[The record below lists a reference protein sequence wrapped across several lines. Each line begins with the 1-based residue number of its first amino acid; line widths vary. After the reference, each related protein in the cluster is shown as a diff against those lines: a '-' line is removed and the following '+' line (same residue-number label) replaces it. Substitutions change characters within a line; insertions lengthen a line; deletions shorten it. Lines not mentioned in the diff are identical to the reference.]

1 MNKTYT
7 RNFLFLVYFLFV
19 LVRLLSIYR
28 SDIGFDLYDSP
39 SYFNPTWSY
48 PTRMPFIAYL
58 FTFLANYS
66 AIVLFQTILGIFSWI
81 LLSFAFFTII
91 VNHFLKLLSVL
102 LILSLGITA
111 PIVGFDSMILSE
123 SLTFSLFNLI
133 MALMILYYND
143 KSKIQLIILLFFII
157 FYAGTKQTSAHISI
171 VLIFLIL
178 IFVLSKSNSIP
189 TIRFQVSLLVVSIF
203 ISSFFIW
210 LARQNGEISGNV
222 EITNIIE
229 RTYDDYESQKW
240 YLERGFPGI
249 AYQQYSSKPFEPPIG
264 PTRSLPQVKA
274 WEIFE
279 KSSPIEH
286 FAINHPL
293 FLIFGPLI
301 PNSYIST
308 FTENESALVSLAR
321 GYRLDKNYSVTNLK
335 TSGVEPFFL
344 ANLNLP
350 LLFWWSDNKQFQ
362 KFTMVLFIIII
373 LIYYATPY
381 MKKFN
386 INQTSDNLMSHF
398 LIVFFAGVWSNWHI
412 SVTYELDRY
421 LMPWAVELR
430 IIFVFALV
438 LTLDAYST
446 RKMINEN

>member
-1 MNKTYT
+1 MNKTYI
-7 RNFLFLVYFLFV
+7 RNFLFLVYLLFA
-19 LVRLLSIYR
+19 LVRFLSIYR

-39 SYFNPTWSY
+39 SYFKPTWSN

-91 VNHFLKLLSVL
+91 NNHFLKLLSVI

-123 SLTFSLFNLI
+123 SLTFSIFNLI
-133 MALMILYYND
+133 MALMILYYKS
-143 KSKIQLIILLFFII
+143 KSKIQLIILLSFII
-157 FYAGTKQTSAHISI
+157 FYAGTKQTSAHVSI

-189 TIRFQVSLLVVSIF
+189 TIRFQISLLVVSIF

-210 LARQNGEISGNV
+210 LARQNAEISGNV

-279 KSSPIEH
+279 KSSPIEQ

-308 FTENESALVSLAR
+308 FTDNESALVSLAR

-335 TSGVEPFFL
+335 TEEVKPFFL

-362 KFTMVLFIIII
+362 KFTMVLFTIII
-373 LIYYATPY
+373 LFYYATPY
-381 MKKFN
+381 MKRFS

-398 LIVFFAGVWSNWHI
+398 LFVFFAGVWSNWHI

-438 LTLDAYST
+438 LTLDTYLKK
-446 RKMINEN
+446 RMINEN

>member
-249 AYQQYSSKPFEPPIG
+249 AFQQYSSKPFEPPIG

-308 FTENESALVSLAR
+308 FTDNESALVSLAR

-335 TSGVEPFFL
+335 TSEVEPFFL

-362 KFTMVLFIIII
+362 KFTMVLFTIII

-381 MKKFN
+381 MKKFR

-438 LTLDAYST
+438 LTLDAYSK

>member
-7 RNFLFLVYFLFV
+7 RNFLFFVYLFFV
-19 LVRLLSIYR
+19 LVRFLSIYR

-48 PTRMPFIAYL
+48 PTRMPFITYMY
-58 FTFLANYS
+58 TFLNNYS
-66 AIVLFQTILGIFSWI
+66 AIVLSQTILGIFSWI
-81 LLSFAFFTII
+81 LISFAIYSI
-91 VNHFLKLLSVL
+91 VNNHFLKLLSVL

-123 SLTFSLFNLI
+123 SLTFSIFNLI
-133 MALMILYYND
+133 MALMILYY
-143 KSKIQLIILLFFII
+143 KSKNKIHLIFLLFFII

-171 VLIFLIL
+171 VLVFLIL
-178 IFVLSKSNSIP
+178 VFVLSKSNSIP
-189 TIRFQVSLLVVSIF
+189 TIRLQISLLVLSIF
-203 ISSFFIW
+203 ISSFFVW

-229 RTYDDYESQKW
+229 RTYDDYESQAW
-240 YLERGFPGI
+240 YLDRGFPGI

-264 PTRSLPQVKA
+264 PTRALPQVKA

-279 KSSPIEH
+279 KNSPIEN

-308 FTENESALVSLAR
+308 FTDNESALVSLAR
-321 GYRLDKNYSVTNLK
+321 GYRLDVNYSVTNLK
-335 TSGVEPFFL
+335 TSDVEPFFL
-344 ANLNLP
+344 ANLNSP
-350 LLFWWSDNKQFQ
+350 LLFWWSDNKKFQ
-362 KFTMVLFIIII
+362 KFSFLLFIIII
-373 LIYYATPY
+373 LFYYTSSY
-381 MKKFN
+381 LKKFR
-386 INQTSDNLMSHF
+386 INQTSDTLMSHF

-430 IIFVFALV
+430 IICIFALV
-438 LTLDAYST
+438 LTLDAYLKG
-446 RKMINEN
+446 KMINEN

>member
-1 MNKTYT
+1 
-7 RNFLFLVYFLFV
+7 
-19 LVRLLSIYR
+19 
-28 SDIGFDLYDSP
+28 
-39 SYFNPTWSY
+39 
-48 PTRMPFIAYL
+48 
-58 FTFLANYS
+58 
-66 AIVLFQTILGIFSWI
+66 
-81 LLSFAFFTII
+81 
-91 VNHFLKLLSVL
+91 
-102 LILSLGITA
+102 
-111 PIVGFDSMILSE
+111 
-123 SLTFSLFNLI
+123 
-133 MALMILYYND
+133 MALMILYYKS

-157 FYAGTKQTSAHISI
+157 FYAGTKQTSAHVSI

-189 TIRFQVSLLVVSIF
+189 TFRFQISLLVISIF
-203 ISSFFIW
+203 ISGFFIW

-279 KSSPIEH
+279 KRSPIEN
-286 FAINHPL
+286 FAIHHPL

-308 FTENESALVSLAR
+308 FTANESALVSLAR

-335 TSGVEPFFL
+335 TAEVEPFFL

-350 LLFWWSDNKQFQ
+350 LLFWWSDNKKFQ
-362 KFTMVLFIIII
+362 KFTMVLFTIII
-373 LIYYATPY
+373 LFYYVTPY
-381 MKKFN
+381 MKKFS

-438 LTLDAYST
+438 LTLDTYLKK
-446 RKMINEN
+446 RMINEN

>member
-1 MNKTYT
+1 MIKTYT
-7 RNFLFLVYFLFV
+7 RNFLFLVYLLFV

-39 SYFNPTWSY
+39 SYFTPTWSN
-48 PTRMPFIAYL
+48 PTRMPFITYI

-91 VNHFLKLLSVL
+91 DNHSLKLLSVL

-123 SLTFSLFNLI
+123 SLTFSVFNLI
-133 MALMILYYND
+133 MALMILYY
-143 KSKIQLIILLFFII
+143 KSKNKIQLIILLFFII
-157 FYAGTKQTSAHISI
+157 FYAGTKQTSAHVSI
-171 VLIFLIL
+171 VLIILIL
-178 IFVLSKSNSIP
+178 TFVLPKSNSIP
-189 TIRFQVSLLVVSIF
+189 SIRFQIGLLVVSIF

-249 AYQQYSSKPFEPPIG
+249 AFQQYSSKPFEPPIG

-308 FTENESALVSLAR
+308 FTDNESALVSLAR

-335 TSGVEPFFL
+335 TSEVEPFFL

-350 LLFWWSDNKQFQ
+350 LLFWWSNNKQFQ
-362 KFTMVLFIIII
+362 KLTMVLFTIII

-438 LTLDAYST
+438 LTLDAYFK
-446 RKMINEN
+446 RKMVNEN